1 MKCDGELLCLF
12 PANPSNE
19 VMAASEPNISVGEGV
34 QPVFLVRD
42 DGQVIV
48 PTGLKYPPTYP

>member
-1 MKCDGELLCLF
+1 M
-12 PANPSNE
+12 PSNE
-19 VMAASEPNISVGEGV
+19 VMAASEPMLSVGDGV